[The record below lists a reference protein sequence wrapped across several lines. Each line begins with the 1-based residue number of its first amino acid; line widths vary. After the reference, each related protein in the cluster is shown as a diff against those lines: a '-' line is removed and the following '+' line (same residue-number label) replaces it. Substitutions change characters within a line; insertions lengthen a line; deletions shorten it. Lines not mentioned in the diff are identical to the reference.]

1 MRYAK
6 PSIIKL
12 GAASTAVQHI
22 GHGKPM
28 HVTDA
33 TNPKFELSSG
43 GAYDLDE

>member
-1 MRYAK
+1 MKYEK
-6 PSIIKL
+6 PSIVKL
-12 GAASTAVQHI
+12 GAASEAVQHI

-33 TNPKFELSSG
+33 TNPEAQLSSG